1 MSEEDDQLAMEL
13 SASSNEPDLGNMATE
28 PAPIEDFDQNGL
40 LLKIAVNGIT
50 VQDYVKRLQESD
62 ILVAVDGK
70 IYRDGPAKLREIFE
84 SRTGEEAKWL
94 LSFWRDGQIL
104 DILVNAPIQSQFGLA
119 TQQETDWA
127 LEEFEEHVYAEFDT
141 YQNYEVYRDP
151 HGVCD
156 ILSMEKDPMTFLFPV
171 MWCLKYRLYPP
182 LFVLLVSYGITLFV
196 NVILFL
202 ITYLVLSRFVYLSQ
216 NNIMR
221 SFTLFENK
229 SHYMT
234 IAASNENDVSVLLKK
249 IDPNNS
255 QKNDL
260 LRANKIGIIYQQDNL
275 LSDFTAIEN
284 LILASL
290 ASGKNKEDASN
301 ISKIMLKKVGLTK
314 RLNHY
319 PSQLSGGEKQR
330 VSIARALINNPQIIL
345 ADEPT
350 GSLDIETAKGIFELL
365 KKQIKPDRIIIF
377 ATHNRFFAN
386 KSDCLLEIVDG
397 NIKTING

>member
-1 MSEEDDQLAMEL
+1 MSEEDNQLAMEL
-13 SASSNEPDLGNMATE
+13 NEAAGSAELEGTATE
-28 PAPIEDFDQNGL
+28 AAPVEDFDQNGL

-94 LSFWRDGQIL
+94 LSFWRDGQIF

-127 LEEFEEHVYAEFDT
+127 LEQFEEHVYAEFDT
-141 YQNYEVYRDP
+141 YQNYEIYRNP
-151 HGVCD
+151 YGVCD

-182 LFVLLVSYGITLFV
+182 LFVLLVSYGVTLFV
-196 NVILFL
+196 NVILFV
-202 ITYLVLSRFVYLSQ
+202 ITYVVLSRFVYLSQ

-234 IAASNENDVSVLLKK
+234 IAASNEKDVSALLKK
-249 IDPNNS
+249 IDP
-255 QKNDL
+255 K
-260 LRANKIGIIYQQDNL
+260 NKIR
-275 LSDFTAIEN
+275 FERHAIKAPTVVHKVILKEN
-284 LILASL
+284 
-290 ASGKNKEDASN
+290 
-301 ISKIMLKKVGLTK
+301 
-314 RLNHY
+314 
-319 PSQLSGGEKQR
+319 
-330 VSIARALINNPQIIL
+330 
-345 ADEPT
+345 
-350 GSLDIETAKGIFELL
+350 
-365 KKQIKPDRIIIF
+365 
-377 ATHNRFFAN
+377 
-386 KSDCLLEIVDG
+386 
-397 NIKTING
+397 

>member
-1 MSEEDDQLAMEL
+1 MSEEDNQIAMEL
-13 SASSNEPDLGNMATE
+13 NDPLGGADLEGMATE
-28 PAPIEDFDQNGL
+28 AAPIEDFDQNGL

-84 SRTGEEAKWL
+84 SRTGAEAKWL
-94 LSFWRDGQIL
+94 LSFWRDGQIF

-127 LEEFEEHVYAEFDT
+127 LEQFEEHVYAEFDT
-141 YQNYEVYRDP
+141 YQNYEIYRDP

-182 LFVLLVSYGITLFV
+182 LFVLLVSYGVTLFV
-196 NVILFL
+196 NVILFV
-202 ITYLVLSRFVYLSQ
+202 IAYVVLSRFVYLSQ

-234 IAASNENDVSVLLKK
+234 IAASNEKDVSALLKK
-249 IDPNNS
+249 IDP
-255 QKNDL
+255 K
-260 LRANKIGIIYQQDNL
+260 NKIR
-275 LSDFTAIEN
+275 FERHAIKAPTVVHKVILKEN
-284 LILASL
+284 
-290 ASGKNKEDASN
+290 
-301 ISKIMLKKVGLTK
+301 
-314 RLNHY
+314 
-319 PSQLSGGEKQR
+319 
-330 VSIARALINNPQIIL
+330 
-345 ADEPT
+345 
-350 GSLDIETAKGIFELL
+350 
-365 KKQIKPDRIIIF
+365 
-377 ATHNRFFAN
+377 
-386 KSDCLLEIVDG
+386 
-397 NIKTING
+397 